1 MVEFGVG
8 LATDDV
14 RTLGERAK
22 RAEATGFSR
31 IGIGDSQS
39 VLHEVYVCLTAV
51 ALSTSTVR
59 LGPTVSNPVTRHPA
73 VTAAA
78 IATLDEISG
87 GRAFLGLGTGD
98 SALYYLGYQPVSRA
112 ALRRYVDAV
121 RRLMLGEEV
130 EWQGGTGHISW
141 ISRPVPILL
150 AAEGPRVLEL
160 AGEIADGAIVHTG
173 LSPEQVKDSFQRVEA
188 HARAAGRDPAALD
201 LSVFAKCS
209 LDDDP
214 VQALRYMRVDLGISA
229 HHAFRDGVEGRDVP
243 PGLQEAVKQFIREY
257 DPAEHD
263 QSDDN
268 PNAVLPEKLGLTN
281 FLGERFAIAGT
292 PDRCRERIE
301 ELVAAGVN
309 RFTITARGRDQETVI
324 ERFGREI
331 ISRIG

>member
-8 LATDDV
+8 LAADDV
-14 RTLGERAK
+14 RTLGERAR
-22 RAEATGFSR
+22 RAEAAGFSR

-39 VLHEVYVCLTAV
+39 VHHDVYVSLTAV
-51 ALSTSTVR
+51 ALSTHRVR
-59 LGPTVSNPVTRHPA
+59 IGPTVSNPVTRHPA
-73 VTAAA
+73 VTATA
-78 IATLDEISG
+78 IASLDDVSG

-98 SALYYLGYQPVSRA
+98 SALYYLGYRPVSRA
-112 ALRRYVDAV
+112 ALRKYVDAV
-121 RRLMLGEEV
+121 RRLMSGEEV
-130 EWQGGTGHISW
+130 EWQGGTGHVGW

-173 LSPEQVKDSFQRVEA
+173 LSPKQVKDSFQRVET

-214 VQALRYMRVDLGISA
+214 ALARRHLRVDMGISA
-229 HHAFRDGVEGRDVP
+229 HHAFRDGLEGRDVP
-243 PGLQEAVKQFIREY
+243 PELQEAVLQLIREY
-257 DPAEHD
+257 DPAQHE

-268 PNAVLPEKLGLTN
+268 ENAGLPEKLGLTE
-281 FLGERFAIAGT
+281 FLTERFAIAGT
-292 PDRCRERIE
+292 PEYCRERIT
-301 ELVAAGVN
+301 ELIAAGVN
-309 RFTITARGRDQETVI
+309 RFVITARGPDQDRIV
-324 ERFGREI
+324 ERFGREV